1 MKGEVGKLLLFFL
14 LSIIHYGTGDNV
26 VSAEDTEGSFLQKEE
41 MDGLFPHRKAG
52 LSARMAISL
61 HKQTEYYGLSVI

>member
-1 MKGEVGKLLLFFL
+1 M
-14 LSIIHYGTGDNV
+14 